1 MTCQEAVDSE
11 DVLEYLVANYRGE
24 DYVREFYNPDCY
36 MAFDPMQAVI
46 YQQIQQI
53 NSENIEKY
61 GFSAIPNVYGLMDEE
76 ALEASGVL
84 RIRRQPSYDLYG
96 QGILIGLVDTGID
109 FTHEA
114 FINADRTTRIA
125 SLWDQTIPEGKG
137 PENLPYG
144 RIFSREELNEALQ
157 QENPMSVV
165 PSRDENGHGTFLAG
179 VAAGNENRQEEF
191 SGVAPLSELV
201 IVKCKEAK
209 RSYRDYYGIPED
221 VPAYQEN
228 DIMAG
233 VSFILQ
239 VAQREQKPVAICIG
253 MGTNMGS
260 HNGDSALPLFMERY
274 AAVRGVVIVTS
285 AGNEGNT
292 RHHHHITSGE
302 DTINIDVEKNMD
314 GFMSQLWWQTPG
326 NLTLD
331 IISPSGDSLTGLR
344 AVSGVRRRKVFVPEN
359 TTVEVYFGIAQEQTR
374 SQVVV
379 LRFQSPKAGI
389 WKVRTY
395 FTGGTPDY
403 HMWLPINRFLSSEVF
418 FLQPDPDTT
427 VCEPGNGE
435 NLITVTAYDVREG
448 SLYLQASRG
457 FTPLQYVKP
466 EVTAPGV
473 NVTGTYPRG
482 RYGMMTGTSVA
493 ASMVTGICALF
504 LQQYAFFGINGLS
517 AKELL
522 IRGAAPRGLPNPNT
536 EWGYGIVDAYRSLT
550 DS

>member
-11 DVLEYLVANYRGE
+11 EVLEYLVANYRGE

-84 RIRRQPSYDLYG
+84 RIRRQPNYDLYG

-125 SLWDQTIPEGKG
+125 SLWDQTIPEGRG

-144 RIFSREELNEALQ
+144 RIFNRDELNEALQ

-165 PSRDENGHGTFLAG
+165 PSQDENGHGTFLAG
-179 VAAGNENRQEEF
+179 VAAGNENRQEAF

-260 HNGDSALPLFMERY
+260 HNGDSALPVFMERY
-274 AAVRGVVIVTS
+274 AAVQGVVMVTS

-292 RHHHHITSGE
+292 RHHHHITSSE

-314 GFMSQLWWQTPG
+314 GFMSQLWWRTPG

-331 IISPSGDSLTGLR
+331 IISPGGDTLTGLR
-344 AVSGVRRRKVFVPEN
+344 AVSGVRQRKVFVPEN

-379 LRFQSPKAGI
+379 LRFLSPKAGI

-403 HMWLPINRFLSSEVF
+403 HMWLPINQFLSSEVF

-427 VCEPGNGE
+427 VCEPANGG
-435 NLITVTAYDVREG
+435 NLITVSAYDVREG

-457 FTPLQYVKP
+457 FTPMQDVKP

-482 RYGMMTGTSVA
+482 RYGTMTGTSVA

-504 LQQYAFFGINGLS
+504 MQQYAFFGINGLS

-522 IRGAAPRGLPNPNT
+522 IRGATPRGVPNPNT